1 MIDSIF
7 QFKHQHLTTLA
18 IIGTIFVVHQR
29 YKHSCFGFLTYRGDE
44 ENKDNKQ
51 VNPKDDDDDDD
62 DDDRKRKFEDDSIRN
77 NTTTAEFDQKIPG
90 PQVVPFPWEPTSS
103 SSSSIK
109 FIKRNCTPKI
119 QNEEL
124 NFMATM
130 TFANGGIR
138 APTCPCCY

>member
-1 MIDSIF
+1 M
-7 QFKHQHLTTLA
+7 
-18 IIGTIFVVHQR
+18 VHQR
-29 YKHSCFGFLTYRGDE
+29 YKYSCFGFVTYRGDE
-44 ENKDNKQ
+44 ENNDNKQ
-51 VNPKDDDDDDD
+51 VNPKDDDDDD
-62 DDDRKRKFEDDSIRN
+62 RKGKIEDDSIRS
-77 NTTTAEFDQKIPG
+77 NTTTAEFDEKNPG

-103 SSSSIK
+103 SSIK
-109 FIKRNCTPKI
+109 FIKQNCTPKI

>member
-7 QFKHQHLTTLA
+7 QYNQQLTTFA
-18 IIGTIFVVHQR
+18 IFGTIFVVHQR
-29 YKHSCFGFLTYRGDE
+29 YKYSCFGFSTYRGDE
-44 ENKDNKQ
+44 ENDDNKQ
-51 VNPKDDDDDDD
+51 VNTRDDDDDD
-62 DDDRKRKFEDDSIRN
+62 DDDRKGKIVDDSIRN
-77 NTTTAEFDQKIPG
+77 NTTAEFDEKIPG
-90 PQVVPFPWEPTSS
+90 PHTVPFPWEPTSS
-103 SSSSIK
+103 SSIK
-109 FIKRNCTPKI
+109 FIKRNRTPKI